1 MARRLLRLM
10 GLVALILLVY
20 FLVPV
25 EDPLHPDNLLR
36 TTVAVVSLGLL
47 AAGMVRLLR
56 AHLEDDERRVE
67 GLVLGIV
74 VVVVFFA
81 FAYYLLARHDPH
93 QVAGLHTRIDALYFT
108 MSTLSTIGFGDVHAS
123 GQAARAL
130 VIAQVVF
137 DLVFVAAAAG
147 LVAARRSGALHAA
160 EAEVRGGVPRAVRLA
175 GAGAVA
181 LAVVGEQRCEPPLVT
196 NRSSSRTAGAAEA
209 LPPQHGAAR
218 TA

>member
-1 MARRLLRLM
+1 MARRVLSLSA
-10 GLVALILLVY
+10 LVTLILLVY

-25 EDPLHPDNLLR
+25 EDHLHPDNLVR
-36 TTVAVVSLGLL
+36 TVIAVVSLGLL
-47 AAGMVRLLR
+47 AAGMLQLLR
-56 AHLEDDERRVE
+56 VHVEDDERRVE

-93 QVAGLHTRIDALYFT
+93 EVTRVHTRVDALYFT

-147 LVAARRSGALHAA
+147 LVTARIRQVGSAQ
-160 EAEVRGGVPRAVRLA
+160 RKPR
-175 GAGAVA
+175 
-181 LAVVGEQRCEPPLVT
+181 
-196 NRSSSRTAGAAEA
+196 
-209 LPPQHGAAR
+209 
-218 TA
+218 